1 MDCGPEAVW
10 RGGRHALCSH
20 GRWCNIAPAAS
31 FILTGFGVP
40 PKKKLSQPAAPA
52 RPSAGVSAPRVL
64 ADDAAFAAALEALAT
79 LDAGFMERLDAV
91 ASRPALRR
99 REPGFEGLA
108 AIIVSQQV
116 STASANAIF
125 AKVKTNFPTLD
136 AAAIADAA
144 DEDLRVCGLSGPKQR
159 TLRCIAAAVDAGT
172 LDFDALARAD
182 ADAAHATLCA
192 VKGIGPWTADVFLL
206 FCLGHADAFPA
217 GDLALQE
224 GAKLAL
230 DLAERPDA
238 KALVALAERWRP
250 LRGVAAHCL
259 WAYYGAAR
267 RRAATLEDTPQP
279 KPEPHKPN
287 QQPKTPRRPTPQR
300 TA

>member
-1 MDCGPEAVW
+1 MPYGSDGRRRNAVSV
-10 RGGRHALCSH
+10 AT
-20 GRWCNIAPAAS
+20 I
-31 FILTGFGVP
+31 ILTGFGVP
-40 PKKKLSQPAAPA
+40 PKKKLSQPAKQSPPPA
-52 RPSAGVSAPRVL
+52 SPLVL
-64 ADDAAFAAALEALAT
+64 ADDAAFAAGLDALAA
-79 LDAGFMERLDAV
+79 LDAGFMTRLDAV

-125 AKVKTNFPTLD
+125 AKVKANFPTLD
-136 AAAIADAA
+136 AAAVAA
-144 DEDLRVCGLSGPKQR
+144 ATDEHLRVCGLSGPKQR
-159 TLRCIAAAVDAGT
+159 TLRGIAAAVAAGR
-172 LDFDALARAD
+172 LDFDALAHAD
-182 ADAAHATLCA
+182 ADAAHAVLCA
-192 VKGIGPWTADVFLL
+192 IKGIGPWTADVFLL

-230 DLAERPDA
+230 DLPERPDA
-238 KALVALAERWRP
+238 KALTVLAERWRP

-267 RRAATLEDTPQP
+267 KRAATLEETP
-279 KPEPHKPN
+279 KPLPEASR
-287 QQPKTPRRPTPQR
+287 PKTPRRPAPQR

>member
-1 MDCGPEAVW
+1 MSP
-10 RGGRHALCSH
+10 
-20 GRWCNIAPAAS
+20 
-31 FILTGFGVP
+31 VP
-40 PKKKLSQPAAPA
+40 PL
-52 RPSAGVSAPRVL
+52 VL
-64 ADDAAFAAALEALAT
+64 ADDAAFAAGLDALAS
-79 LDAGFMERLDAV
+79 LDADFMTRLDAV

-125 AKVKTNFPTLD
+125 AKVKANFPSLD
-136 AAAIADAA
+136 AAAIAAA
-144 DEDLRVCGLSGPKQR
+144 VDEDLRACGLSGPKQR
-159 TLRCIAAAVDAGT
+159 TLRAIAAASAEGR
-172 LDFDALARAD
+172 LDFEALAHAEAD
-182 ADAAHATLCA
+182 TAHAVLCA
-192 VKGIGPWTADVFLL
+192 IKGIGPWTADVFLL

-238 KALVALAERWRP
+238 KALTQLAERWRP

-267 RRAATLEDTPQP
+267 RRAATLENTPP
-279 KPEPHKPN
+279 PAKITAKINARKGPRKPT
-287 QQPKTPRRPTPQR
+287 QLRS
-300 TA
+300 A

>member
-1 MDCGPEAVW
+1 M
-10 RGGRHALCSH
+10 
-20 GRWCNIAPAAS
+20 APA
-31 FILTGFGVP
+31 P
-40 PKKKLSQPAAPA
+40 PL
-52 RPSAGVSAPRVL
+52 VL
-64 ADDAAFAAALEALAT
+64 VDEAAFAAGLDALADI
-79 LDAGFMERLDAV
+79 DAGFMARLDAA

-125 AKVKTNFPTLD
+125 AKVKANFPALD
-136 AAAIADAA
+136 AAAIAVAA
-144 DEDLRVCGLSGPKQR
+144 DDELRNCGLSGPKQR
-159 TLRCIAAAVDAGT
+159 TMRAIAAAVAEGR
-172 LDFDALARAD
+172 LDFDALALAD
-182 ADAAHATLCA
+182 ADTAHAVLCA
-192 VKGIGPWTADVFLL
+192 IKGIGPWTADVFLL

-230 DLAERPDA
+230 DLPERPDA
-238 KALVALAERWRP
+238 KTLAVLAERWRP

-267 RRAATLEDTPQP
+267 RRAATLEDTPAP
-279 KPEPHKPN
+279 KPPASKA
-287 QQPKTPRRPTPQR
+287 PRRAPQR
-300 TA
+300 NA

>member
-1 MDCGPEAVW
+1 M
-10 RGGRHALCSH
+10 
-20 GRWCNIAPAAS
+20 
-31 FILTGFGVP
+31 P
-40 PKKKLSQPAAPA
+40 PKKKLSQPAVPA
-52 RPSAGVSAPRVL
+52 CPPAEGAATPRVL
-64 ADDAAFAAALEALAT
+64 ADEAVFAAALDALAV
-79 LDAGFMERLDAV
+79 LDVAFMTRLDAV
-91 ASRPALRR
+91 ASRPPLRR

-125 AKVKTNFPTLD
+125 AKVKANFPTLD
-136 AAAIADAA
+136 AAAIAGAA

-159 TLRCIAAAVDAGT
+159 TLRGIAAAVDEGR

-182 ADAAHATLCA
+182 ADAAHAVLCA
-192 VKGIGPWTADVFLL
+192 IKGIGPWTADVFLL

-230 DLAERPDA
+230 GLPERPDA
-238 KALVALAERWRP
+238 KALTALAERWRP

-267 RRAATLEDTPQP
+267 RRAATLDDTPQP
-279 KPEPHKPN
+279 SPKL
-287 QQPKTPRRPTPQR
+287 QPKTSRRSAPQR